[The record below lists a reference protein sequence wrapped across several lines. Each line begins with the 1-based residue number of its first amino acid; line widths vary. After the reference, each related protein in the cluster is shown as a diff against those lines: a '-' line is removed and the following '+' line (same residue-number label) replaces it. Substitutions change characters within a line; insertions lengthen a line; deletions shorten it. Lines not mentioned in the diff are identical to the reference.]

1 MSCGVDPTR
10 DGSAEGRSTVASER
24 SGGWAD
30 GTASKLRSPLMQDS
44 KSSSERASAGVVLD
58 PAQLSPGALRGL
70 VEEYVTREG
79 TDYGQG
85 EWSLEEKVAQVF
97 RQLEAGEAQIVFDLE
112 LESASIV
119 TAPELALH
127 TLDPALEDPVRE
139 QGPKSR
145 RSSTR

>member
-1 MSCGVDPTR
+1 MHD
-10 DGSAEGRSTVASER
+10 SE
-24 SGGWAD
+24 S
-30 GTASKLRSPLMQDS
+30 SP
-44 KSSSERASAGVVLD
+44 ERASTGVPLD

-97 RQLEAGEAQIVFDLE
+97 RQLEAGEARIVFDLE

-119 TAPELALH
+119 TAPEFALH
-127 TLDPALEDPVRE
+127 TLDPALDDPSEDE
-139 QGPKSR
+139 DTGTGN
-145 RSSTR
+145 SSTR

>member
-1 MSCGVDPTR
+1 MHDSESPSAPASRGVP
-10 DGSAEGRSTVASER
+10 
-24 SGGWAD
+24 
-30 GTASKLRSPLMQDS
+30 
-44 KSSSERASAGVVLD
+44 LD

-119 TAPELALH
+119 TAPEFALH
-127 TLDPALEDPVRE
+127 TLDPELDGLVDDASDQ
-139 QGPKSR
+139 QGPRPGPSSR
-145 RSSTR
+145 R